1 MEGCQKWFNSQLC
14 TSLKPQCYTINRK
27 KIFKFMLMYISEGR
41 KFYMTYYLAFLTLFL
56 VFSPPPISLGR
67 YHLYNDIHSK
77 YTALQDH

>member
-1 MEGCQKWFNSQLC
+1 
-14 TSLKPQCYTINRK
+14 
-27 KIFKFMLMYISEGR
+27 MLMYISEGR